1 MARSTDTDR
10 ECLIDFANDS
20 SALVYPLRI
29 MACTFKCISIL
40 GYASTL
46 NNDLEYQSTK
56 ATDSESQATKYFAIE
71 SSRP

>member
-29 MACTFKCISIL
+29 MACMYVQMYIYTRVCQHVEQRPGVS
-40 GYASTL
+40 
-46 NNDLEYQSTK
+46 EYEGNRQ
-56 ATDSESQATKYFAIE
+56 
-71 SSRP
+71 